1 LAQLK
6 DLSDNFSKISTFKI
20 KKYIMTKPILKSLLI
35 CLLFGCFSYSTAQ
48 SKPNIIYILT
58 DDLGY
63 GDVSSF
69 NEKSKI
75 HTPNIDKLAAEGM
88 KFTDAHTSS
97 SVCTP
102 SRYGILTGRYNWRTR
117 LKEGLLSGV
126 SKALIPTSRTTV
138 ASLLKNNGYETAF
151 IGKWH
156 LGWNWN
162 LADSTDIDNLQ
173 RKDFSTIDF
182 SKPITNG
189 PNDIGFTYSYG
200 IPASLDLAPYVYVE
214 NGKVLKIP
222 NAMSENKDEYTTWHF
237 GPISSDFIHEEATP
251 NFVNKAV
258 EYIGNSQ
265 KEKKPFFLYLPLPA
279 PHVPFLATKV
289 WQGKSGLNPYGDYV
303 LLLDDLIGQIEKA
316 IADAGIEKNT
326 LVIFTSDNGCCTS
339 ANYKVLLAK
348 GHSPSSIYRGTKA
361 DIFEGGHRVP
371 FIAKWPKVIKKGSV
385 SNETICTTDFM
396 ATCAEIV
403 NYKLKENEA
412 EDSYSM
418 MPLFTNKK
426 LKDSFREATVHHSI
440 NGSFAIRKGDW
451 KLLLCP
457 DSGGWSYPY
466 PKKNQKINST
476 LPKFQLYN
484 MKVDPS
490 ETKNVEANNPEIVTE
505 LKSLLLKYIDEGRS
519 TNGTPQ
525 ENDPIDFNWKQ
536 LELLKS

>member
-1 LAQLK
+1 M
-6 DLSDNFSKISTFKI
+6 
-20 KKYIMTKPILKSLLI
+20 KKSILQSLLI
-35 CLLFGCFSYSTAQ
+35 CLLFGSFSYITAQ

-75 HTPNIDKLAAEGM
+75 NTPNIDKLAAEGM

-97 SVCTP
+97 SVCSP
-102 SRYGILTGRYNWRTR
+102 SRYAILTGRYNWRTR

-173 RKDFSTIDF
+173 RTDFSTIDF
-182 SKPITNG
+182 SKHITNG
-189 PNDIGFTYSYG
+189 PNDIGFKYSYG

-222 NAMSENKDEYTTWHF
+222 DAMSENKDQYTTWHL
-237 GPISSDFIHEEATP
+237 GPISSDFIHEEVTT
-251 NFVNKAV
+251 NFVNKAIA
-258 EYIGNSQ
+258 YIGNSQ

-279 PHVPFLATKV
+279 PHVPFLPSKEY
-289 WQGKSGLNPYGDYV
+289 QEKSGLNPYGDYV
-303 LLLDDLIGQIEKA
+303 LMLDYLIGQIEKA

-348 GHSPSSIYRGTKA
+348 GHSPSGIYRGTKA

-371 FIAKWPKVIKKGSV
+371 FIAKWPKVIRKGSV

-396 ATCAEIV
+396 ATCAEMV

-426 LKDSFREATVHHSI
+426 LNTSFREATVHHSI

-451 KLLLCP
+451 KLILCP

-466 PKKNQKINST
+466 PKKNQKNNST
-476 LPKFQLYN
+476 LPRFQLYN
-484 MKVDPS
+484 MKDDPS
-490 ETKNVEANNPEIVTE
+490 ETKNVEVNNPEIVTE

-519 TNGTPQ
+519 TKGIPQ
-525 ENDPIDFNWKQ
+525 KNDAINFEWKQ